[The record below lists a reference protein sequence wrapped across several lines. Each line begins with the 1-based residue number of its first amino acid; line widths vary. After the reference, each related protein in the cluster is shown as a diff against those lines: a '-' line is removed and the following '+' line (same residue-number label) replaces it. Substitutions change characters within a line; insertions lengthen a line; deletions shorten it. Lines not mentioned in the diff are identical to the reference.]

1 MLAVGQCV
9 KELAAEESAHAGGG
23 DSPALSPERKQ
34 RDSTG
39 SNSGGGGGG
48 GGGSSGQG
56 RAMSRPILL
65 GNSLGGFIATKCAIG
80 MPDAIGATVLISPGG
95 APLDAESLHRVHGIF
110 AMKTLGDACRFVE
123 LVLGKEDN
131 DIPFGTHSSL
141 HTPSALLSRCLTRYP
156 FITGVTLPSLFPPRR
171 SATRTRLGGT
181 RAQSAT
187 ICAAHLQ

>member
-1 MLAVGQCV
+1 
-9 KELAAEESAHAGGG
+9 
-23 DSPALSPERKQ
+23 
-34 RDSTG
+34 
-39 SNSGGGGGG
+39 
-48 GGGSSGQG
+48 
-56 RAMSRPILL
+56 MSRPILL

-141 HTPSALLSRCLTRYP
+141 HTPSALPSRCLTRYP
-156 FITGVTLPSLFPPRR
+156 FTHWCHTPLPLPPTQECGTY
-171 SATRTRLGGT
+171 SAGRHASAICDHLCSASSTRLSWPI
-181 RAQSAT
+181 RVRS
-187 ICAAHLQ
+187 